1 VSFRATY
8 VRPASPLPSAPRFSV
23 KNSAPDLAVLAE
35 KALEWVCDGMIVGL
49 GSGRASTA
57 FIEALGRRVAQGL
70 QIRGVPTSEASATVA
85 RRGGIPL
92 VTLDEV
98 DAIDLTIDGADE
110 VDPRGDCIKG
120 YGGALVREKI
130 VAAYSKRLVILIGQ
144 EKEVQQL
151 GERGKL
157 PVEVLPFA
165 LPLCRRRIAA
175 LHLTSELRLMAGKPL
190 VSDNGNYV
198 LDVTVGPLSDP
209 AGTEQA
215 LRAIPGLLGTGL
227 FLGMAN
233 TILVERHGSVEKR
246 TIR

>member
-1 VSFRATY
+1 
-8 VRPASPLPSAPRFSV
+8 V
-23 KNSAPDLAVLAE
+23 KNSVPDLAVLAE

-70 QIRGVPTSEASATVA
+70 QIRGVPTSEASAAVA

-92 VTLDEV
+92 VTLAEV

-175 LHLTSELRLMAGKPL
+175 LNLTSELRLVAGKPL

-198 LDVTVGPLSDP
+198 LDVAVGPLPDP

-233 TILVERHGSVEKR
+233 TILVERDGSVEKR
-246 TIR
+246 AIR